1 MVTGALGAFVV
12 AWKVA
17 SEVRSFFFCHV
28 MTVMRLL
35 EA

>member
-17 SEVRSFFFCHV
+17 SEVRSFF
-28 MTVMRLL
+28 LL
-35 EA
+35 LCYDCYEIA